1 MLWIEI
7 GLGRLYDIGQN
18 GEGDSRV
25 LDEMWQDA
33 MKMCSSIEH

>member
-18 GEGDSRV
+18 GESGSRV

-33 MKMCSSIEH
+33 MKMCSSTEH